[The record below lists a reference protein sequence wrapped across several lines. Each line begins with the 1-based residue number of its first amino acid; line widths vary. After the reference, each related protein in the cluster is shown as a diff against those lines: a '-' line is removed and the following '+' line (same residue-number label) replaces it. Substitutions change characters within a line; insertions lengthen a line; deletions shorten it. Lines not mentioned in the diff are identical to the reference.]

1 MTILKKRKE
10 KKGLLYIIA
19 IAIMVF
25 AIACSGNKP
34 TQSSDFAEIDYDLP
48 VVTNGSGDNAVVST
62 TISKIDVASGDSPVI
77 IVSGNKVILA
87 YEQNGSI
94 QYRASID
101 GGNKIS
107 KAQTLSD
114 SGKYPYIF
122 FDGSSVSAVVTKYDS
137 QLGPGMPLFE
147 INGTFEIQNGEVGY
161 IKISENKAMEGIVV
175 DNNVGGNAALKNE
188 KYFGQN
194 ATAIRTAAGAGTG
207 IGNSRKLPLSQVGGT
222 TYLVLEGVDIQTAAP
237 SSGVSGNGWNLLAGS
252 KKTTKEANEV
262 MKIDA
267 NGQEFKTSEF
277 AEKSGAYSIKND
289 GTITG
294 INSNPKVGDG
304 TTEASIAATDDG
316 YIYTFTKETS
326 GLVLRKFSIKITE
339 TAIK

>member
-62 TISKIDVASGDSPVI
+62 TISKVDVASGDSPVI

-237 SSGVSGNGWNLLAGS
+237 SSGVSGNGWNLNS
-252 KKTTKEANEV
+252 KKSDKQNDDV
-262 MKIDA
+262 MKIGADG
-267 NGQEFKTSEF
+267 NTYKTSEF

-289 GTITG
+289 GTITD